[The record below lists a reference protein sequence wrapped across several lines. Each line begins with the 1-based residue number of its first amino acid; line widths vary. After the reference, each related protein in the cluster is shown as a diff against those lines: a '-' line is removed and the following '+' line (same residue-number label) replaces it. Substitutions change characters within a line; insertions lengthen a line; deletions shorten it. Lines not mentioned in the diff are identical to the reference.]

1 MQLDLRIPENA
12 LAITAPYLVSKLEG
26 NRREALRLAVEQG
39 LGRGVSAADLE
50 LHMIVP
56 AQREV
61 GRLWEEN
68 RISVAQEHLATSISQ
83 LVLAHLY
90 EHLPRAVA
98 NGLRA
103 LVACPP
109 GELHDL
115 GARIGADFLEMAGFE
130 VQFLGA
136 NVSTERIVQFVQRER
151 PHLLGLSATMSFHL
165 PALRSTVAAVRAVA
179 PKLPIVVGG
188 GLLESTPGL
197 GDALGV
203 EAFGRSAEELARTC
217 LHLLAEAS
225 TPLVATP

>member
-1 MQLDLRIPENA
+1 MQLDLRIPATA
-12 LAITAPYLVSKLEG
+12 LAITTPYLVAKLEG

-39 LGRGVSAADLE
+39 LERGVSAAELE

-90 EHLPRAVA
+90 EHLPRPAT

-103 LVACPP
+103 LVACTP

-115 GARIGADFLEMAGFE
+115 GARIGADFLEMAGFQ
-130 VQFLGA
+130 VQFMGA
-136 NVSTERIVQFVQRER
+136 NVATERLVEVVQQER

-165 PALRSTVAAVRAVA
+165 PALRATIAAVRAVS

-188 GLLESTPGL
+188 GLLESTHGL
-197 GDALGV
+197 GDSLGV

-217 LHLLAEAS
+217 VTLLRATG
-225 TPLVATP
+225 TPTVLTP